1 MQMFDTWRYLLCY
14 SLCRNSE
21 RRHGLYQ
28 SGNNVFQTI
37 EGQNIICQLDLHFQK
52 KKQQCLQDSKR
63 NMLKFR

>member
-14 SLCRNSE
+14 SLCRNSK

-28 SGNNVFQTI
+28 SANNVFQTT

-52 KKQQCLQDSKR
+52 KTAVFARQQK
-63 NMLKFR
+63 KHVKV